1 MNIVEKRDG
10 RVQARACADGSK
22 ERRQTRY
29 KKEDGASP
37 TVATDSIM
45 ITATIDAHERR
56 DVATIDIPG
65 AFFNAYNNK
74 ETFMLLRGRL
84 AELMVQVDPNLYRK
98 YIIYNKNDQ
107 ALLYVKLSKAI
118 YGLLK
123 SALLFY
129 KKIVADLQN
138 YETPFVIN
146 PYDPCVA
153 NATINGKQMTIT
165 WHVDDLK
172 VSHIDPFQITKFASY
187 LASIYREGL
196 VVHHGKVHDYLGM
209 DLNFA
214 NEGVAQIS
222 MITYTTKVLTDFP
235 EATITM
241 SCATPAAA
249 DHLFTIRDEASA
261 KFLHE
266 AQAHTFHHTVAQLL
280 FLCKQT

>member
-37 TVATDSIM
+37 TVAPDSIM
-45 ITATIDAHERR
+45 ITATIDAHEQR

-65 AFFNAYNNK
+65 GFFNAYNDK

-129 KKIVADLQN
+129 KKLS
-138 YETPFVIN
+138 P
-146 PYDPCVA
+146 
-153 NATINGKQMTIT
+153 
-165 WHVDDLK
+165 
-172 VSHIDPFQITKFASY
+172 
-187 LASIYREGL
+187 
-196 VVHHGKVHDYLGM
+196 
-209 DLNFA
+209 
-214 NEGVAQIS
+214 
-222 MITYTTKVLTDFP
+222 TTK
-235 EATITM
+235 ITRHPLSSIHM
-241 SCATPAAA
+241 IHALPTQLS
-249 DHLFTIRDEASA
+249 
-261 KFLHE
+261 
-266 AQAHTFHHTVAQLL
+266 TVN
-280 FLCKQT
+280 K